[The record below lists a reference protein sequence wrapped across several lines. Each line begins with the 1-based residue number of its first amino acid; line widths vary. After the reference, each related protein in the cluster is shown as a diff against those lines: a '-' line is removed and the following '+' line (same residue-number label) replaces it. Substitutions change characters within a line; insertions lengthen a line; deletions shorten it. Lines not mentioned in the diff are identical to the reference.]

1 MLFSPRF
8 GSRSIAPEGDPTGAG
23 TVGGGP
29 MPYTCAPFRRFR
41 SVNAEAPA
49 PAGRRAALVFIF
61 ITVLIDILSFGVIIP
76 VLPGLVRQFT
86 GGDFAQAAW
95 WVGTFGMLFAA
106 IQFIC
111 TPIQGALSDR
121 FGRRPVILLSCLGLG
136 IDFVLMALAQ
146 SLPWLLVARIFS
158 GVFSA
163 SFTTANAYIAD
174 ITPPEKRA
182 QAFGMIG
189 AAFGVG
195 FIIGPI
201 IGGQL
206 GAIDLRLPFWFA
218 AGLALLN
225 FLYGVFVLPES
236 LPKERR
242 TAKFDW
248 SHANPVGSMVLLKRY
263 PQVFGLAAVV
273 LIANLAHYV
282 YPSVFVLFAEYQYR
296 WNEQQVAWV
305 LAAVGV
311 CSVIVQAGL
320 VGRVVPKFGER
331 RTLLFGLACGVVGFC
346 IYGMADLGW
355 MFLIGLPIS
364 ALWGLA
370 GPATQALITQ
380 QVGADV
386 QGRVQGA
393 LMSLVSLAGIVGPMM
408 FAGTFALFIG
418 KAAPAH
424 LPGAPWLLAA
434 LLLAIGWLVGWRFA
448 RPPSAAAH

>member
-1 MLFSPRF
+1 VNSEPQ
-8 GSRSIAPEGDPTGAG
+8 A
-23 TVGGGP
+23 VG
-29 MPYTCAPFRRFR
+29 
-41 SVNAEAPA
+41 
-49 PAGRRAALVFIF
+49 GRRAALIFIF

-76 VLPGLVRQFT
+76 VLPGLVREFT
-86 GGDFAQAAW
+86 HGDFAQAAW

-106 IQFIC
+106 IQFVC

-136 IDFVLMALAQ
+136 VDFILMALAQ

-158 GVFSA
+158 GMFSA

-174 ITPPEKRA
+174 ITAPEKRA

-206 GAIDLRLPFWFA
+206 GAIDLRLPFWFS

-225 FLYGVFVLPES
+225 FLYGWFVLPES
-236 LPKERR
+236 LPKENR
-242 TAKFDW
+242 TKRFDW
-248 SHANPVGSMVLLKRY
+248 SHANPIGSMVLLKRY

-282 YPSVFVLFAEYQYR
+282 YPSVFVLFAEYQYN
-296 WNEQQVAWV
+296 WNEKQVAWV
-305 LAAVGV
+305 LAIVGV
-311 CSVIVQAGL
+311 FSVIVQAGL
-320 VGRVVPKFGER
+320 MGKIVPKLGER
-331 RTLLFGLACGVVGFC
+331 RTLLFGLACGVVGFI
-346 IYGMADLGW
+346 IYGMADEGW

-370 GPATQALITQ
+370 GPATQSLITQ

-386 QGRVQGA
+386 QGRIQGA
-393 LMSLVSLAGIVGPMM
+393 LMSLVSLAGIAGPMM

-418 KAAPAH
+418 KSAPAH
-424 LPGAPWLLAA
+424 LPGAPWLLAS
-434 LLLAIGWLVGWRFA
+434 LLLFIGLLVGWRYA
-448 RPPSAAAH
+448 RPAPVQA